1 MLFVQMLSIVLEGA
15 VAVLG
20 VMLAGRKKKAYGW
33 GLSLTYLIYVVY
45 DIARLTMQAALPENL
60 LHGLFFVATVSMLW
74 AVWGIYR
81 DTRNQQ
87 N

>member
-1 MLFVQMLSIVLEGA
+1 MLFAQMVSIVLEGA

-20 VMLAGRKKKAYGW
+20 VMLAGRRKKPYGW
-33 GLSLTYLIYVVY
+33 GIALTYLIYVVY

-60 LHGLFFVATVSMLW
+60 LHGMFFAATVSMLW

-81 DTRNQQ
+81 DTRPRQ